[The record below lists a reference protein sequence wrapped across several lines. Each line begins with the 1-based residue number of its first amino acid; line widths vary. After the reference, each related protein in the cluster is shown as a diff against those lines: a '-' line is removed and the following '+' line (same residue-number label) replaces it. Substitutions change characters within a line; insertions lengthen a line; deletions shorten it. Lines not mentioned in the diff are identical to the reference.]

1 MARKATTSRAT
12 TEKDPNF
19 EPPQWAIIL
28 VVAAV
33 AVVVVFSYLPDSWRE
48 SLPYG
53 DSDYFYVALI
63 AFPMV
68 VMIAA
73 VVANKLLL
81 ARRASTWVAV
91 PGRITS
97 SEIVARAHQFAGETS
112 EIRNF
117 PSIGYSF
124 KVDGVACKGTRISIG
139 DDTAGA
145 NTDAT
150 MKRYPQG
157 ADVTVYYDPANPKN
171 CVLERDMPKDLTRG
185 CLAIIGIAVAACA
198 LLYWIVTSG
207 VDVLAGVVEPGQ
219 EGVVLFAGL
228 FGVALVLVFFSI
240 RSNSRAADAWPVVP
254 GKIIVS
260 DVEKFQDMN
269 ERRTRTYYAPFVEYV
284 YKVDGLEYHGKK
296 IRVAVTTSGDQSAAE
311 KIAARY
317 PLGSIVDVH
326 YDPANPEN
334 AALENTGNMAYV
346 LLIAAAFCFVVAIYA
361 SGVFKA

>member
-1 MARKATTSRAT
+1 MARKAETSRAT

-19 EPPQWAIIL
+19 EPPQWVIIL

-33 AVVVVFSYLPDSWRE
+33 AIVVVIFSLPDSWLE

-63 AFPMV
+63 ALPMV

-91 PGRITS
+91 PGRIAS

-124 KVDGVACKGTRISIG
+124 TVNGVACKGTRISIG

-145 NTDAT
+145 NTEAT
-150 MKRYPQG
+150 MKRYPKG

-171 CVLERDMPKDLTRG
+171 CFLERDMPKDLTKG
-185 CLAIIGIAVAACA
+185 CLAIIGITVAAGA
-198 LLYWIVTSG
+198 LLYWVISSG
-207 VDVLAGVVEPGQ
+207 VNVLAGVVEPGQ
-219 EGVVLFAGL
+219 EGVVLFACL
-228 FGVALVLVFFSI
+228 FGVALLLGFFSV
-240 RSNSRAADAWPVVP
+240 RSTSKAADGWPVVP
-254 GKIIVS
+254 GKIVVS
-260 DVEKFQDMN
+260 EVEKFKDMN
-269 ERRTRTYYAPFVEYV
+269 EGRTRIYYAPFVEYA
-284 YKVDGLEYHGKK
+284 YKVNGLEYHGKK
-296 IRVAVTTSGDQSAAE
+296 IKVSVTTSGDQPAAE

-317 PLGSIVDVH
+317 PLDANVGVH

-334 AALENTGNMAYV
+334 AALESTGNMAYV
-346 LLIAAAFCFVVAIYA
+346 LLLMAAFCFVVAIYA
-361 SGVFKA
+361 SGIFKS